1 MQQLADA
8 VATPTTGVAI
18 ALTPI
23 IAVDYK
29 AENITPATALPPMY
43 AQADAASD
51 PATGPRLE
59 NPIKFKPLIT
69 NPPNVAAD
77 PAAHIAA
84 CLIAQLYNSSSLT
97 SFYFS
102 LLFSCFF
109 SLSNIQYIYLDLLFY
124 PKAAEAT
131 TKTIINL

>member
-8 VATPTTGVAI
+8 VATVITGVAI

-43 AQADAASD
+43 AQANAASD
-51 PATGPRLE
+51 SAIEPRLE
-59 NPIKFKPLIT
+59 NPNAPA